1 METKKSPNVDLNG
14 KSPLFLVIGL
24 IVSLSITLTAFEW
37 KKYETGDLMD
47 LGELSDEF
55 EEIIEIP
62 PTEQPPQEAPKIKQ
76 PQVIEVPDDEE
87 IIEEVDFDL
96 DVDITEETE
105 IEDVFFEAEPQ
116 EEEADDFFTIVEEEA
131 SFPGGNKAWAKF
143 LNKNLKYPKMA
154 KRMGIEGRVY
164 LSFIV
169 DTDGTISDIEVLR
182 GIGGGCNEEAIRV
195 LKASPNWNPG
205 RQRGNAVKSRF
216 QFFITFKLK

>member
-1 METKKSPNVDLNG
+1 METKKSPKVDLNG
-14 KSPLFLVIGL
+14 KSSLFLVIGL
-24 IVSLSITLTAFEW
+24 IVSLSLTLAAFEW
-37 KKYETGDLMD
+37 KKYNAGDLMD
-47 LGELSDEF
+47 LGQLEDEF
-55 EEIIEIP
+55 EELLEIP
-62 PTEQPPQEAPKIKQ
+62 PTEQPPQKPPEVKM
-76 PQVIEVPDDEE
+76 PQVREIPDEE
-87 IIEEVDFDL
+87 DIMEEIDFDL
-96 DVDITEETE
+96 DVDITEDTE
-105 IEDVFFEAEPQ
+105 IEDIVF
-116 EEEADDFFTIVEEEA
+116 EEEPEEEQANDIFLVVEENA

-169 DTDGTISDIEVLR
+169 DKDGQISDIEVLR

-216 QFFITFKLK
+216 QFFITFKLR